1 MSTRLQHVTTLH
13 VGENLVGLDSHVEN
27 IHQVFKI
34 ESDDTFMLGLYGMG
48 GIGKTTLAK
57 ALYNKWAMESQF
69 DGCCFVENVR
79 ENANKHGLVQLQ
91 EKLLCEILRDQNLQL
106 GNSDKGIE
114 VIKHRLG
121 CKRVLILIDD
131 VDNVEQLQKLA
142 GALEWFRA
150 RSRIIIT
157 TRNSR
162 LLEEHDCVT
171 IKYKVKKL
179 KDDLATELF
188 SWYAFRESQPREA
201 YLELTDRAIRYAQ
214 GLPLALKVL
223 GSSLYKRSDGW
234 WHDTLKKLEQC
245 GEEKIFNVL
254 KVSYDGLDREEKSIF
269 LDIAFCL

>member
-1 MSTRLQHVTTLH
+1 MSGYHLKEGDHEANTIRDIVNKVSTRLQHVTTLH

-121 CKRVLILIDD
+121 CMRILILIDD
-131 VDNVEQLQKLA
+131 LDNIEQLRKLA
-142 GALEWFRA
+142 GELEWFGA
-150 RSRIIIT
+150 GSRIIIT
-157 TRNSR
+157 PTCHAENSHCR
-162 LLEEHDCVT
+162 RVNMTQL
-171 IKYKVKKL
+171 
-179 KDDLATELF
+179 
-188 SWYAFRESQPREA
+188 S
-201 YLELTDRAIRYAQ
+201 
-214 GLPLALKVL
+214 
-223 GSSLYKRSDGW
+223 
-234 WHDTLKKLEQC
+234 
-245 GEEKIFNVL
+245 
-254 KVSYDGLDREEKSIF
+254 
-269 LDIAFCL
+269 